1 MPNIASHVIEIS
13 FLTVGDRF
21 FGEAIF
27 NMYSNDL
34 KIIFPFSLSL
44 HVY

>member
-1 MPNIASHVIEIS
+1 MPNIASRVIEIS
-13 FLTVGDRF
+13 SYIGDRF

-34 KIIFPFSLSL
+34 KIIFPFLPL
-44 HVY
+44 RVY